1 MKAPSNSGGKLVL
14 KCRHKPGFFFAII
27 ASQLVV
33 TPTTMGPGIP
43 TELQMVKE
51 NTNHSIGQNTYVR
64 VVFLNLWLSNQ
75 CSKHQFFHVQ
85 TGCHLPQQMQQ
96 NVVCESAM
104 TTKAVHV

>member
-43 TELQMVKE
+43 TEL
-51 NTNHSIGQNTYVR
+51 
-64 VVFLNLWLSNQ
+64 
-75 CSKHQFFHVQ
+75 
-85 TGCHLPQQMQQ
+85 
-96 NVVCESAM
+96 
-104 TTKAVHV
+104 